1 MPLKKSA
8 EIFFVTKDQLPENIA
23 PVFGSFE
30 RTKK

>member
-8 EIFFVTKDQLPENIA
+8 EIFFVTKHQLPENII